1 MPSELSQQ
9 ESEYHKLSSKSIE
22 DGEVT
27 ENERTLLISLASAYG
42 FTDQRIAEIEKGFLS
57 KANLE
62 SE

>member
-1 MPSELSQQ
+1 MPSELSLQ
-9 ESEYHKLSSKSIE
+9 ESEYLKLYSKSIE

-42 FTDQRIAEIEKGFLS
+42 FTDQRIAEIEKSFLS
-57 KANLE
+57 QANLE